1 MKNSDFQ
8 IIVKNLANQINQCES
23 ALSWYNLCSRDISKM
38 VIEQINLTISSC
50 RKAQG
55 EMDKFVASDLYH
67 LIGMADL
74 SAAQT
79 AKIIKLTKTLLEYR
93 SDIKFFANQNKI
105 QVPQKKTSNYKLSSG
120 IKLLNEKGGQS

>member
-1 MKNSDFQ
+1 MKNSDYQ
-8 IIVKNLANQINQCES
+8 LIVKNLANQINQCES
-23 ALSWYNLCSRDISKM
+23 ALSCYNLCSQDISKM
-38 VIEQINLTISSC
+38 MIEQINSTISSC
-50 RKAQG
+50 REAQE
-55 EMDKFVASDLYH
+55 EMDKFVTSDLYH

-105 QVPQKKTSNYKLSSG
+105 QVPQRKTSSYKLSSG
-120 IKLLNEKGGQS
+120 IKLVNEKGG

>member
-23 ALSWYNLCSRDISKM
+23 ALIQYNLCSQDVSKM
-38 VIEQINLTISSC
+38 VVEQINSTISSC
-50 RKAQG
+50 REAQG
-55 EMDKFVASDLYH
+55 EMDKFVTSDLYH

-93 SDIKFFANQNKI
+93 SDIKFFAYQNKI
-105 QVPQKKTSNYKLSSG
+105 QVPQRKVSSYKLSSG
-120 IKLLNEKGGQS
+120 IKLVNEKGG

>member
-105 QVPQKKTSNYKLSSG
+105 QVPQKKD
-120 IKLLNEKGGQS
+120 IKLQIVFWNKTFK

>member
-50 RKAQG
+50 QKAQG

-120 IKLLNEKGGQS
+120 IKLLNEKGEQS

>member
-1 MKNSDFQ
+1 MKNSDYQ
-8 IIVKNLANQINQCES
+8 LIVKSLANQINQCES
-23 ALSWYNLCSRDISKM
+23 ALSCYNLCSQDISKM
-38 VIEQINLTISSC
+38 MIEQINSTISSC
-50 RKAQG
+50 REAQG
-55 EMDKFVASDLYH
+55 EMDKFVTSDLYH

-105 QVPQKKTSNYKLSSG
+105 QVPQRKTSSYKLYSG
-120 IKLLNEKGGQS
+120 IKLVNEKGG